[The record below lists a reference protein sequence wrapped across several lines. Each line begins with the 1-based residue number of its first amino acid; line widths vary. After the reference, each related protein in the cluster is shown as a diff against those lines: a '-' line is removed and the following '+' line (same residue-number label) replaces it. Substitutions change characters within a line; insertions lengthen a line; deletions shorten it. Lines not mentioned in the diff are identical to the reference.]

1 MNFQNEYSQVM
12 EIAPSR
18 RAFYSSFTAISYFFL
33 GVNAGFLLTFKG
45 KIVQNNEILN
55 EKI

>member
-1 MNFQNEYSQVM
+1 
-12 EIAPSR
+12 
-18 RAFYSSFTAISYFFL
+18 L

-55 EKI
+55 EKIW

>member
-1 MNFQNEYSQVM
+1 MNFQNEYNQVM

-55 EKI
+55 ENL